1 MLVGNTYFLF
11 FVRWKE
17 GKRKNRSFITER
29 GGVKG
34 ALGVLLPISHPGSP
48 SFLFCSMNFINNYW
62 MSLSMVWRIMHIDD
76 AVISI
81 NFHIIQKF
89 QRIYIEVSF
98 SCKYSLSSGWLWHTS
113 SNIFCVFLLSFF
125 GKQLCYF
132 VFAWLRT
139 LLPFFS
145 FSLIAQTVKLLH
157 YCLAWR

>member
-1 MLVGNTYFLF
+1 MVERGK
-11 FVRWKE
+11 KE
-17 GKRKNRSFITER
+17 KSFFITGR
-29 GGVKG
+29 GGAKE
-34 ALGVLLPISHPGSP
+34 ALGVLLPISHLGFP

-89 QRIYIEVSF
+89 QRIYIGVFF

-139 LLPFFS
+139 LLPFFTHRS
-145 FSLIAQTVKLLH
+145 DSKAAALLS
-157 YCLAWR
+157 CVTLM

>member
-1 MLVGNTYFLF
+1 MVERGK
-11 FVRWKE
+11 KE
-17 GKRKNRSFITER
+17 KSFFITGR
-29 GGVKG
+29 GGAKG

-48 SFLFCSMNFINNYW
+48 SFLFCSMNFINNYS

-89 QRIYIEVSF
+89 QRIYIGVFF

-125 GKQLCYF
+125 SKQLCYS

-139 LLPFFS
+139 LLTFFS
-145 FSLIAQTVKLLH
+145 FSLFAQTVKLLH